1 MPHPSRVQRAGMPRI
16 HPLRALFALPLLASL
31 AAFAADDR
39 PVVPLWPNGAP
50 GSEARKDEKEIVGV
64 HLKDTPIVYNIH
76 NPNLTVYLPAP
87 GTATG
92 AAVIVAPGGGH
103 MFLSYIHEGT
113 SVTEWLSQHGIT
125 AFLLKYRLARDQA
138 GNSPYS
144 VEGHALA
151 DTLRSIRLV
160 RSRAAEWGVNPARIG
175 FMGFSAGG
183 ELAVLAAT
191 RSDAG
196 NPAAADSVERQSS
209 RPDFVVLGYPG
220 IAPEKVTIT
229 SAAPPAFMFSAY
241 DDART
246 SITNASLFLK
256 YEAAKVPAEIH
267 IYNRGGHGFGIRDRP
282 LPVSSWPAR
291 LLEWMGD
298 RGLLSAASEGGASP
312 AAPAHAPA
320 APQTP

>member
-1 MPHPSRVQRAGMPRI
+1 MNRSL
-16 HPLRALFALPLLASL
+16 PLRVLLALPLLASL
-31 AAFAADDR
+31 AAFAAEDP

-50 GSEARKDEKEIVGV
+50 GSEARKDEKEVVGV

-76 NPNLTVYLPAP
+76 NPSLTAYLPAA

-113 SVTEWLSQHGIT
+113 GVTEWLSQHGIA
-125 AFLLKYRLARDQA
+125 AFLLKYRLARDQS
-138 GNSPYS
+138 GGSTYQ
-144 VEGHALA
+144 VEVHALA
-151 DTLRSIRLV
+151 DAQRSIRLV
-160 RSRAAEWGVNPARIG
+160 RSRALAWGMDPARVG

-191 RSDAG
+191 RADAG
-196 NPAAADSVERQSS
+196 NPAAEDGVDRQGS

-220 IAPEKVTIT
+220 ISPDKVTIT
-229 SAAPPAFMFSAY
+229 AATPPAFMFSAY

-246 SITNASLFLK
+246 SVTNASLFLK
-256 YEAAKVPAEIH
+256 YRAAGVPAEIH

-298 RGLLSAASEGGASP
+298 RGYLSAAGEGGAGAP
-312 AAPAHAPA
+312 APAHAPVPPQ
-320 APQTP
+320 AP